1 MYRRHR
7 RPRLTAAAAKH
18 QQLQIQHNQQF
29 DNITSSSA
37 STTTSNRQERLMLVS
52 VDSGSV
58 GSSRHR
64 QPSSSVAQFRCSS
77 TTAATGI
84 QQQQV
89 KFLNLS

>member
-29 DNITSSSA
+29 DSITSSSV
-37 STTTSNRQERLMLVS
+37 STTTANRQERLMLVS

-58 GSSRHR
+58 GNGRHR
-64 QPSSSVAQFRCSS
+64 QPSSSIAQFCCSS
-77 TTAATGI
+77 TTAAAGI
-84 QQQQV
+84 QQQV
-89 KFLNLS
+89 NILNIS